1 MQQQQQQDKI
11 LSSSS
16 SPRQSQNSCESSTE
30 RMNRAQTNHQQFN
43 PFQEQITIKNNSL
56 FTKDYGAGSNQVD
69 SKCQK
74 KQNQYQNK
82 QTNEIQ
88 LKNAVSQLF
97 VDGDELELVELG
109 DSSVLRKSSNA
120 APPAPNPSQ
129 IDGKNQFKDI
139 ATLFKNNYIFLDEE
153 INIKCATSQIL
164 SKKDDYEEDIA
175 TIQQKPQNQYIRQAY
190 SNDFDDNQESP
201 KIGRNNE
208 QKQRSPLKGNNDQQ
222 FGRQI
227 MSEYISQDKEA
238 SPQASN
244 TRNQQINKSILLNNN
259 NNNNN
264 LGTVFQYANSVYTNQ
279 SIENNLS
286 NQAMQTKI
294 AQSSKCNNPNDS
306 INSFNSNQLSSVDHS
321 KGSSNQSIKQLENN
335 VQEEELKN
343 KIGLESL
350 SILRSEVNQFL
361 GLLQSYNNEILAS
374 PKHQQLILQKQQS
387 AEEQIYQEQQCLSP
401 KKIQEQN
408 FFQKKMNKTLDQKLK
423 EEYNQKLGEYLDDH
437 KEMSEFC
444 INTTSEQK
452 QKNKEDKYN
461 NNNKSQDYQQDLLIR
476 SKLQMSN
483 SYDNQSNFQNHKQ
496 IDETDNIID
505 DDQNS
510 KQQYIYVQNYCEDQ
524 QSPTANSEYEC
535 DTSNQIQQ
543 QHYSYRKAKKSINST
558 NFNNLS
564 IIFSES
570 EKSSPQLIQSNS
582 SQSQESSQML
592 GDNNKEVIEYGVL
605 EQKSIMEDQIVN
617 SQNTQDSGELQ
628 KSQLSSK
635 KQCAFFEQN
644 NSQFQNNLQKN
655 DLSSQQLKESEIN
668 MTKKHHQKN
677 SNDKDI
683 NKNFAFDVK
692 SFNGIAEELIRQSD
706 NLQLQINQIQ
716 NNSQIQRNSPY
727 EPQDRLKSA
736 LSGDS
741 CNTSINL
748 EYSKKAEANES
759 LVYLKEA
766 FQLCLSDLKSQLSGD
781 MYQLIQQKL
790 KSVQQA
796 YHSHIQLEVEKTN
809 VLEKKNENLNKSN
822 EMIMQA
828 LQATKEEIKQLIQN
842 YQLLS
847 EDHNELL
854 ESNREFMQKEKKLI
868 GQIEKI
874 EKERQHLKYLIL
886 VANEKYEKMDEKCNQ
901 LIKKNSLLNEQ
912 ISNMQNQF
920 SNINSILR
928 EVIINLQE
936 NKDSEI
942 HNILQKILKEANEMM
957 ITKKDNDSL
966 YSRYSHYSPNASCSA
981 KQSSFKDGS
990 LGRVV
995 QKTRS
1000 SSPQR
1005 EGISPPSKCQ
1015 IQNQAN
1021 NSLLNISLKHKENK
1035 YIQSQQNLQGVGAV
1049 FQNVSMNQP
1058 ASIQSN
1064 SKKINNNQFENSKL
1078 NKNSVQQPKIA
1089 QLNQSLGNIKQKEN
1103 INRQKTPPKIIQ
1115 KQGFNCRSKE
1125 DQRKIEETYRQIF
1138 LKQLK
1143 QSKIKDVTNSNN
1155 NNTKTFN

>member
-1 MQQQQQQDKI
+1 MQQQQQDKM

-30 RMNRAQTNHQQFN
+30 RMNKAQANHQQFN
-43 PFQEQITIKNNSL
+43 PYQEQLPFKNNSF
-56 FTKDYGAGSNQVD
+56 FTKDYGVD
-69 SKCQK
+69 GIQADNKYQK
-74 KQNQYQNK
+74 KQNQQQNK
-82 QTNEIQ
+82 QKNDLQT
-88 LKNAVSQLF
+88 KNAVSQLL
-97 VDGDELELVELG
+97 VEGDELELVELG
-109 DSSVLRKSSNA
+109 DSSVLKKSSNVVS
-120 APPAPNPSQ
+120 PAPNPSQ
-129 IDGKNQFKDI
+129 IDGKNQFKDL

-153 INIKCATSQIL
+153 INIKCTTSQIL
-164 SKKDDYEEDIA
+164 SRKDDYEEA
-175 TIQQKPQNQYIRQAY
+175 LVTVQKKPQHQYIKQAY

-227 MSEYISQDKEA
+227 MSEYIFQEKEA

-244 TRNQQINKSILLNNN
+244 TRNQQQSSQHTLLIDNNI
-259 NNNNN
+259 
-264 LGTVFQYANSVYTNQ
+264 GTVFQFANSMYTNQ
-279 SIENNLS
+279 SQENNLS
-286 NQAMQTKI
+286 NQAIQNKVV
-294 AQSSKCNNPNDS
+294 QNSKCNNPNDS
-306 INSFNSNQLSSVDHS
+306 INSFSSNQLSSVDHS

-361 GLLQSYNNEILAS
+361 GLLQSYNNEILTS

-387 AEEQIYQEQQCLSP
+387 ADESVHQEQQSQFP
-401 KKIQEQN
+401 KKILGQEQN
-408 FFQKKMNKTLDQKLK
+408 FFQKKSNKTLDQKLK

-437 KEMSEFC
+437 NEMSEFY
-444 INTTSEQK
+444 IKTASEQK
-452 QKNKEDKYN
+452 KQNKEDKF
-461 NNNKSQDYQQDLLIR
+461 NKNQDYQQDLLIR
-476 SKLQMSN
+476 SKLQMSD
-483 SYDNQSNFQNHKQ
+483 SYDKHSNIQNQKL
-496 IDETDNIID
+496 IEDTINIID
-505 DDQNS
+505 DDQNL
-510 KQQYIYVQNYCEDQ
+510 KQQYIFVQNFCEDQ
-524 QSPTANSEYEC
+524 QSPTANSEYES
-535 DTSNQIQQ
+535 DASSQIQQ
-543 QHYSYRKAKKSINST
+543 QLYSYRKAKKSFNSAY
-558 NFNNLS
+558 FNNLS

-582 SQSQESSQML
+582 SQSQESSQTL
-592 GDNNKEVIEYGVL
+592 GDNNKEVIEYGIL
-605 EQKSIMEDQIVN
+605 EQKSIIEDQILN
-617 SQNTQDSGELQ
+617 SKNIQDSREFQ
-628 KSQLSSK
+628 KAQLNSK
-635 KQCAFFEQN
+635 KQFGLYDQN
-644 NSQFQNNLQKN
+644 NSQFENNVQNNH
-655 DLSSQQLKESEIN
+655 SSLKLKESEMN
-668 MTKKHHQKN
+668 MSKQNQQNRDNNKDKN
-677 SNDKDI
+677 KI
-683 NKNFAFDVK
+683 FIFDVK
-692 SFNGIAEELIRQSD
+692 NFNGIAEELIRQSD
-706 NLQLQINQIQ
+706 NLQSQINLIQ
-716 NNSQIQRNSPY
+716 NNSQNQRNSPN
-727 EPQDRLKSA
+727 EMQDRLKSA
-736 LSGDS
+736 ISGDS

-854 ESNREFMQKEKKLI
+854 ASNREFMQKEKKLV

-886 VANEKYEKMDEKCNQ
+886 VANEKYEKIDEKCNQ

-920 SNINSILR
+920 SNINQILR

-957 ITKKDNDSL
+957 ITKKDNDSH

-981 KQSSFKDGS
+981 KQSSFKEGS
-990 LGRVV
+990 LGRI

-1005 EGISPPSKCQ
+1005 EGISPPTKYQQS
-1015 IQNQAN
+1015 QAN

-1035 YIQSQQNLQGVGAV
+1035 YIQQQQNLQGVGAV
-1049 FQNVSMNQP
+1049 FQNISINQP
-1058 ASIQSN
+1058 VN
-1064 SKKINNNQFENSKL
+1064 SHNNQKKVSNNQFENNKQ
-1078 NKNSVQQPKIA
+1078 NKNSVQQPYPA

-1103 INRQKTPPKIIQ
+1103 INRQKTPPKMIQ

-1143 QSKIKDVTNSNN
+1143 QSKIKDISNSN

>member
-1 MQQQQQQDKI
+1 MQQQLLQDKV

-30 RMNRAQTNHQQFN
+30 RMNRAQTNHQQLN
-43 PFQEQITIKNNSL
+43 PYQEQLTFKNNSF
-56 FTKDYGAGSNQVD
+56 FTKEYGADDIHVD
-69 SKCQK
+69 NKYQK
-74 KQNQYQNK
+74 KQNQQQNK
-82 QTNEIQ
+82 QTNDLQ
-88 LKNAVSQLF
+88 LKNAVSQML
-97 VDGDELELVELG
+97 VEGDELELVELG
-109 DSSVLRKSSNA
+109 DSSILKKSSNI

-153 INIKCATSQIL
+153 INIKCTTSQIL
-164 SKKDDYEEDIA
+164 SKKDDYEESAA
-175 TIQQKPQNQYIRQAY
+175 TVQKKPQNQFIRQTY
-190 SNDFDDNQESP
+190 SNDFDDIQESP

-208 QKQRSPLKGNNDQQ
+208 QKQRSPSKGNNDQQ

-227 MSEYISQDKEA
+227 MSEYICQEKEA

-244 TRNQQINKSILLNNN
+244 TRNQQQLNQTTLLTNNN
-259 NNNNN
+259 V
-264 LGTVFQYANSVYTNQ
+264 GTVFQYANSVYTNNQ
-279 SIENNLS
+279 SQENNIS
-286 NQAMQTKI
+286 NQAIQNKVV
-294 AQSSKCNNPNDS
+294 QSSKYTNPNDS
-306 INSFNSNQLSSVDHS
+306 INSFSSNQLSSVDHS
-321 KGSSNQSIKQLENN
+321 KGSSNQSIKLENN
-335 VQEEELKN
+335 VQEEEFKN

-387 AEEQIYQEQQCLSP
+387 LDEQIHQEQQQNQSP
-401 KKIQEQN
+401 KKTQEQEQN

-423 EEYNQKLGEYLDDH
+423 EEYNQKLGEYLDGH
-437 KEMSEFC
+437 KEMSEFFV
-444 INTTSEQK
+444 NTTNEQK
-452 QKNKEDKYN
+452 KQNKEDKYN
-461 NNNKSQDYQQDLLIR
+461 NTQDYQQDLLIR
-476 SKLQMSN
+476 SKLQMSD
-483 SYDNQSNFQNHKQ
+483 SYDQNQIFQNKKQ
-496 IDETDNIID
+496 IDEASNIIHG
-505 DDQNS
+505 DQTS

-524 QSPTANSEYEC
+524 QSPTGNSDYES

-543 QHYSYRKAKKSINST
+543 QLYSLRKAKKSFNSA

-570 EKSSPQLIQSNS
+570 EKSSPLIQSNS

-592 GDNNKEVIEYGVL
+592 GDNNKEVIEDDVL
-605 EQKSIMEDQIVN
+605 EQKSIIEDQILN
-617 SQNTQDSGELQ
+617 SQNTQDSRELQ
-628 KSQLSSK
+628 KNQLNSK
-635 KQCAFFEQN
+635 QQCSFFDQN

-655 DLSSQQLKESEIN
+655 DHPSQQLKESQNN
-668 MTKKHHQKN
+668 MSKQSQQICNNIKEK
-677 SNDKDI
+677 
-683 NKNFAFDVK
+683 NKNFSFDVK
-692 SFNGIAEELIRQSD
+692 NFNGVAEELIRQSD

-716 NNSQIQRNSPY
+716 NNSQIQRNSPNDLQ
-727 EPQDRLKSA
+727 ERLKSA
-736 LSGDS
+736 VSVDS

-748 EYSKKAEANES
+748 EYCKKAEANES
-759 LVYLKEA
+759 LVYLQEA
-766 FQLCLSDLKSQLSGD
+766 FQLCLSDLKGQLSVD

-854 ESNREFMQKEKKLI
+854 ESNREFMCKEQKLV

-901 LIKKNSLLNEQ
+901 LIKKNSILNEQ

-920 SNINSILR
+920 SNINQILR

-957 ITKKDNDSL
+957 IIKKDTDSL

-981 KQSSFKDGS
+981 KQTSFKEGS
-990 LGRVV
+990 LGRV

-1005 EGISPPSKCQ
+1005 EGISPPTKSQ
-1015 IQNQAN
+1015 IYNQAN

-1049 FQNVSMNQP
+1049 FQNISTNQT
-1058 ASIQSN
+1058 INCHNN
-1064 SKKINNNQFENSKL
+1064 SKKVSNSQFENNKL
-1078 NKNSVQQPKIA
+1078 NKQSVQQPHPA

-1115 KQGFNCRSKE
+1115 KQGLTCRSKE

-1143 QSKIKDVTNSNN
+1143 QSKIKDISNTSNN
-1155 NNTKTFN
+1155 AKTFN